1 LASSYERPDFA
12 ALEDL
17 ESLLRHLGDEL
28 AAWRR
33 RSLRAEQE
41 LAAYK
46 EKGGVMPAP
55 DSVQARQR
63 LAELEQENLALRA
76 RLEGAT
82 ERVQALVARLTF
94 LERDVEEGAA

>member
-1 LASSYERPDFA
+1 VSSYARPDFKEIEE
-12 ALEDL
+12 LEG
-17 ESLLRHLGDEL
+17 LLRHVGDEL

-46 EKGGVMPAP
+46 EKGGVMPGP
-55 DSVQARQR
+55 DVVQGRQR

-76 RLEGAT
+76 RLESAG
-82 ERVQALVARLTF
+82 ERVQMLVARLAF

>member
-1 LASSYERPDFA
+1 MSSYARPDFA
-12 ALEDL
+12 AIEEL
-17 ESLLRHLGDEL
+17 ESLLRHVGDEL

-33 RSLRAEQE
+33 RCLRAEQE

-46 EKGGVMPAP
+46 EKGGVMPSP
-55 DSVQARQR
+55 DAVAGRQR

-76 RLEGAT
+76 RLEGAG
-82 ERVQALVARLTF
+82 ERVQMLVARLAF